1 MKRIGFTVIVV
12 AALAACQNDRPFPP
26 GPNAEIQDANHNKGN
41 AFFFWLPPVVNQQA
55 PASQVFSAH
64 LSPVVT
70 ITNLCTGALVRRF
83 SGADISVSNA
93 SYHVNWATAQDN
105 LNSACTY
112 RVTVTVGTNV
122 LGFADVDV
130 VDSGRELKNVI
141 TSEFIPLLD
150 DRTLP
155 LQFFIGVGS
164 QCARVD
170 SDCGEGTARGGANT
184 IIVTTSGR
192 AGVFIPAN
200 ALGDGEAVTISVES
214 VDASGRTESGE
225 CIPGLLQQFPGT
237 PGVADNA
244 CYDYHAV
251 PLLPSIDQPAAF
263 RFRNPVTVGIC
274 PDAQAFAL
282 DHATLDQIQI
292 FQFDA
297 GLPVRALDN
306 VPAPFLRCD
315 PHFTPSFGLRRSIF
329 ESFAKAFARVVSPR
343 PLYAHTNRMMFDLGA
358 GGSTDGFSRFTWAL
372 PVPAVID
379 FETYPDGSP
388 TCANCALTN
397 EYAGR
402 GVVFSFSSSTQ
413 SCPGPTNAQ
422 LFLSSTVYDPVE
434 GPVNHSVTSA
444 AAPGSGFCSGTTTM
458 SFEHSPDTVRFQ
470 LRGNNSIAEF
480 PVAAFDGSSTPI
492 PASEINRSN
501 VSTYTSVGGF
511 VFRQETITII
521 HAGGIGRID
530 LAMNGFIALIDNL
543 IILP

>member
-26 GPNAEIQDANHNKGN
+26 GPNALIQDANHNTGN
-41 AFFFWLPPVVNQQA
+41 AFFFWLTPVVNQQA
-55 PASQVFSAH
+55 PATQVFSAH

-70 ITNLCTGALVRRF
+70 ITNLCDGALVRTF

-112 RVTVTVGTNV
+112 RVTVNVGAK
-122 LGFADVDV
+122 LMGFADVDV
-130 VDSGRELKNVI
+130 VDSGRELKNVN
-141 TSEFIPLLD
+141 TNEFIPLLD
-150 DRTLP
+150 DLTLP

-184 IIVTTSGR
+184 TIVTTSGR

-214 VDASGRTESGE
+214 VDATGRTESGE
-225 CIPGLLQQFPGT
+225 CIPGLLQQYPGT

-244 CYDYHAV
+244 CYDYHAI
-251 PLLPSIDQPAAF
+251 PLQPSIEQAARF
-263 RFRNPVTVGIC
+263 SFRNPVTVGIC
-274 PDAQAFAL
+274 PDVEAFAL
-282 DHATLDQIQI
+282 DHATLDRIQI
-292 FQFDA
+292 FQLDA
-297 GLPVRALDN
+297 GLPIRALDN

-315 PHFTPSFGLRRSIF
+315 PHFTPSFGSRRSIF
-329 ESFAKAFARVVSPR
+329 ESLAKAFATVVSPR
-343 PLYAHTNRMMFDLGA
+343 PLYARTNRMMFDLGA

-372 PVPAVID
+372 PIPQAID

-388 TCANCALTN
+388 TCVSCALTN
-397 EYAGR
+397 EFASR
-402 GVVFSFSSSTQ
+402 GVVFSFSSPNV
-413 SCPGPTNAQ
+413 CPSLTNAQ
-422 LFLSSTVYDPVE
+422 LFLSSTAYDPAG
-434 GPVNHSVTSA
+434 GPANHSVTA
-444 AAPGSGFCSGTTTM
+444 AEAPTSGFCSGTVTM
-458 SFEHSPDTVRFQ
+458 SFAGVPDTVRFQ

-480 PVAAFDGSSTPI
+480 PIAAFDGVGGGI
-492 PASEINRSN
+492 PASEIDRSN

-511 VFRQETITII
+511 AFRQETITII
-521 HAGGIGRID
+521 HAGGIGRIE
-530 LAMNGFIALIDNL
+530 LGMNGFIVLIDNL